1 LDLNDCK
8 MTVNGSTGML
18 ITTTPQALAITDAK
32 SVASLDTLDSMKLLQ
47 GDDRHFTRPVYML
60 IPYSARTKVSLQA
73 KSTFNEA
80 KFHPNVSGFVN
91 PGRLN

>member
-1 LDLNDCK
+1 

-73 KSTFNEA
+73 FNEA
-80 KFHPNVSGFVN
+80 KFHPNVPGFVN